1 MILSNHVLTMA
12 SYLQKIIR
20 FDSRDNKTTDLMD
33 VFFFIIFLPFHLI
46 IFTVKFSYYFVMF
59 VLYSFVFVFILMMFI
74 LLIS

>member
-1 MILSNHVLTMA
+1 MA